1 MDLGDFKLYSLS
13 DGAFRLDGGAVFGI
27 VPKTLWEKTS
37 NPDELNR
44 IALGI
49 NPLLIMTGADNILVD
64 TGIGDKWDDRSRSI
78 YAIDR
83 TATLTGSL
91 AGEGLKPSDITVVIN
106 THLHFDHAGGN
117 TFIGP
122 GGALRP
128 AFPNAR
134 HIVQRGEWEAANAPN
149 ERTRASYRQDDFL
162 PVMKEGLL
170 ELVEGD
176 KEVVPG
182 VSVFRTSGHNRDI
195 QLVRISSGD
204 SSAVYLSDII
214 PTVAH
219 LRYPYIMGYD
229 LFPLDTLRAKK
240 EILERASRERCLLV
254 FGHDPAAAMGFVRI
268 EEDRPVFEK
277 VS

>member
-27 VPKTLWEKTS
+27 VPKTLWEKT
-37 NPDELNR
+37 NEPDELNR

-91 AGEGLKPSDITVVIN
+91 AGAGLKPSDITVVIN

-122 GGALRP
+122 EGALRP

-176 KEVVPG
+176 REVVTG

-195 QLVRISSGD
+195 QLVRISSGG

-240 EILERASRERCLLV
+240 EILERASRERSLLV
-254 FGHDPAAAMGFVRI
+254 FGHDPAASMGFVRI
-268 EEDRPVFEK
+268 EEDVPVFEK